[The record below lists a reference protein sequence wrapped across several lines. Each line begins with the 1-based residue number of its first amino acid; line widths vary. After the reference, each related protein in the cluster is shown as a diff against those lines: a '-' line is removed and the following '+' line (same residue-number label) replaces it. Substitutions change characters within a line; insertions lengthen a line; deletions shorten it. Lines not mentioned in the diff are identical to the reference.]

1 MAEHILELR
10 NISKAFSGN
19 RVLNNV
25 DLIIDPGEIV
35 CLCGENGSGKST
47 LIKII
52 SGVYTFDAG
61 EVTINGRRYHRLSAR
76 QSIAEG
82 IQVIYQDFSVFTN
95 LSVAENIAMNY
106 RVHNKKR
113 FISDRFNRE
122 LARSALAQTGVDL
135 PLDAMVEQLSVAEKQ
150 IVAISRAI
158 CQDVRLIIMDE
169 PTTAITQK
177 EIEKLFEIIR
187 GLKRKG
193 IAVMFVSH
201 KLDEVMAICD
211 RIAIIRNGVMVVDSQ
226 AQDFPRE
233 KLVFF
238 MTGKEIEE
246 EGFHYAGE
254 ETEAKPLLQVE
265 GLSLAGAFTDVSFS
279 VRPGEILAVT
289 GQLGSG
295 RTELAESLFGL
306 RPATSGTIYIDGV
319 ETPIRSCRDALDNR
333 IAYLPED
340 RLSEGLMLRRSLG
353 DNFSSAVIDKLTN
366 RLGLVSEKRVEELSV
381 RWMTDLKMSPKHYT
395 TLAGDFSGGNQ
406 QRIVLGKWLASEPRI
421 FVLNCPTVGV
431 DVKSKSEI
439 HAIIR
444 DLAAQGLAIVLM
456 SDDVGEIM
464 ASSNRVLIMQGGRV
478 VFENDTEKVSES
490 ELNDRIIGAYR
501 EEAVR

>member
-1 MAEHILELR
+1 
-10 NISKAFSGN
+10 
-19 RVLNNV
+19 
-25 DLIIDPGEIV
+25 
-35 CLCGENGSGKST
+35 
-47 LIKII
+47 
-52 SGVYTFDAG
+52 
-61 EVTINGRRYHRLSAR
+61 
-76 QSIAEG
+76 
-82 IQVIYQDFSVFTN
+82 
-95 LSVAENIAMNY
+95 
-106 RVHNKKR
+106 
-113 FISDRFNRE
+113 
-122 LARSALAQTGVDL
+122 
-135 PLDAMVEQLSVAEKQ
+135 
-150 IVAISRAI
+150 
-158 CQDVRLIIMDE
+158 
-169 PTTAITQK
+169 
-177 EIEKLFEIIR
+177 
-187 GLKRKG
+187 
-193 IAVMFVSH
+193 
-201 KLDEVMAICD
+201 
-211 RIAIIRNGVMVVDSQ
+211 
-226 AQDFPRE
+226 
-233 KLVFF
+233 

-501 EEAVR
+501 EEAVK